1 MISEPDQA
9 RIKYM
14 AESIGGKY
22 RISDGELNKF
32 QSAKKLNVA
41 VALLATQHP
50 RSVIVVRLTRERPR
64 QWWIRGLME
73 YFLDGLSLLT
83 LEDGRLAIC
92 TWAVPVPG

>member
-14 AESIGGKY
+14 AEGVGEY

-41 VALLATQHP
+41 VTLLAKHHP
-50 RSVIVVRLTRERPR
+50 RSVIVVRLTKERPR
-64 QWWIRGLME
+64 EWWLNGLMQ
-73 YFLDGLSLLT
+73 YFLDGLSVLKLD
-83 LEDGRLAIC
+83 DGRLCVC
-92 TWAVPVPG
+92 TWAVEVPR